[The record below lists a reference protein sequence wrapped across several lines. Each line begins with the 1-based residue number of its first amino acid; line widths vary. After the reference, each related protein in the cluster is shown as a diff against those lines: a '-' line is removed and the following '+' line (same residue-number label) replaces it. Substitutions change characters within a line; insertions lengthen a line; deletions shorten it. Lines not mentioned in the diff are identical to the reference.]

1 MKTLDVEASSQP
13 AEVYAGRAAVRNL
26 VSFPML
32 LGTLLVALVIVVV
45 GGLLRF
51 PGHASRDS
59 VAPITDVFEGDTW
72 FHILVGEDILRTHT
86 FPATDSYTFTVNGNE
101 FMAFEWL
108 GQVLMALTDH
118 LGGLRALTILFFVA
132 ASTLTLLLYYYSSLR
147 SGNPKAAFLA
157 CVPMLTLLCAFFTL
171 RPQLFGF
178 IFLFLTMIL
187 VEHFRRGRTWALWL
201 LPPLFVLW
209 VNTHGSFVLG
219 FLLLG
224 FYWATGLVRFQAGGL
239 EAKPWSPRQRL
250 HFEAVMLVC
259 VLALIATPYGARL
272 AGYTLHVLL
281 HASLGM
287 SRIQEYSPL
296 SDERLKIFVVLL
308 LAFLAA
314 QVVLRPKYRLDE
326 FGLLL
331 VTVYGTFVHERLL
344 LFCIP
349 VLTPF
354 LAMLLARWVPK
365 YDQTNDKY
373 PLNAVLMALIMFVA
387 LVKFFPS
394 RPDLEK
400 VVAAAFP
407 RGAVEYLQRH
417 PVQGRMLNPD
427 FWGAYLIRSLGR
439 QHKIF
444 IDGRSQLFE
453 DAGVFEDSLRIGDVD
468 RDTPFLLRK
477 YALDA
482 CLTYRWG
489 ALATYLSGS
498 SDWEQVYQDNLAV
511 IFVRKR
517 PLHQ

>member
-1 MKTLDVEASSQP
+1 MNVLGVPANSKP
-13 AEVYAGRAAVRNL
+13 AEPLAASTTLRKVS
-26 VSFPML
+26 SFPVLM
-32 LGTLLVALVIVVV
+32 GALLVALVIVAV
-45 GGLLRF
+45 GQLLHN
-51 PGHASRDS
+51 PGRATRDS
-59 VAPITDVFEGDTW
+59 VVPAIDVFEGDTW
-72 FHILVGEDILRTHT
+72 HHILVGEDILKTHT
-86 FPATDSYTFTVNGNE
+86 FPTTDSYTFTVNGNE

-108 GQVLMALTDH
+108 GQIAMALTDH
-118 LGGLRALTILFFVA
+118 LGGLRGITILFLVA
-132 ASTLTLLLYYYSSLR
+132 ASSLLLLLYYYSSLR
-147 SGNPKAAFLA
+147 CGNSKAAFVA
-157 CVPMLTLLCAFFTL
+157 CLPMVPLLSAFFTL
-171 RPQLFGF
+171 RPQLFGY

-219 FLLLG
+219 LLLLG
-224 FYWATGLVRFQAGGL
+224 FYWVAGLVRFQAGGL
-239 EAKPWSPRQRL
+239 EAKPWTFRQRL
-250 HFEAVMLVC
+250 HLEAVTLGC

-287 SRIQEYSPL
+287 RRIQEYIPL
-296 SDERLKIFVVLL
+296 GDARLKIFVVLL

-314 QVVLRPKYRLDE
+314 QVMLRPKYRLDD

-331 VTVYGTFVHERLL
+331 VTVYGAFVHQRLL

-349 VLTPF
+349 VFTPL
-354 LAMLLARWVPK
+354 LAMLLARWAPK
-365 YDQTNDKY
+365 YDPAKDKY
-373 PLNAVLMALIMFVA
+373 LLNAVLIALAMFVA

-400 VVAAAFP
+400 VVAAVFP
-407 RGAVEYLQRH
+407 RGAVEYLERH

-444 IDGRSQLFE
+444 IDGRTQLFE
-453 DAGVFEDSLRIGDVD
+453 DAGVFQDSLRIGDLD
-468 RDTPFLLRK
+468 RDTPLLLRK

-489 ALATYLSGS
+489 PLATYLSGS
-498 SDWEQVYQDNLAV
+498 PDWEQVYQDNLAV

-517 PLHQ
+517 PVNR